1 MADMKE
7 QLATAQ
13 AELAELNA
21 NADAVKLELINATG
35 IRDQLTAEAEAL
47 RAEVQELQAQQ

>member
-1 MADMKE
+1 MKE